1 MIRFHRGEMAAAGR
15 NLATAVTKAER
26 IGTQVIGPLIIARS
40 LDREHAGARA
50 DALAELLAG
59 LVENAEELAEIEDLL
74 PDAVRLAAGTGD
86 RSTARALAVRAEA
99 VAAGSKIPHQRANA
113 LYCRGV
119 LEQDA
124 ALLLTAADRY
134 GDAGRPLSCAK
145 ALEAAADFF
154 CAGKRNQAG
163 AVIDRAVR
171 IYTSLGA
178 TADVIRLRAADF

>member
-1 MIRFHRGEMAAAGR
+1 MTEQSPQAFGGLLRQLRMRAQLTQRELAKMAALSTRTVSDLERGVNR
-15 NLATAVTKAER
+15 TAR
-26 IGTQVIGPLIIARS
+26 GTT
-40 LDREHAGARA
+40 
-50 DALAELLAG
+50 AELLADALDLASRSARYSSQR
-59 LVENAEELAEIEDLL
+59 LV
-74 PDAVRLAAGTGD
+74 VGR
-86 RSTARALAVRAEA
+86 R
-99 VAAGSKIPHQRANA
+99 QRANA